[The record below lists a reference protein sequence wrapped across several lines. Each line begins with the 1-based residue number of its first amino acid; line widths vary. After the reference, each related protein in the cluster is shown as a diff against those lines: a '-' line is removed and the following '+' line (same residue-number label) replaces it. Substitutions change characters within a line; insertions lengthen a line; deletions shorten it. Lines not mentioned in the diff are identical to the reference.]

1 MSRRGN
7 NTQSKGQFSRGLT
20 YQEQHVPA
28 FLQKLRAQVNGGN
41 TGPRRSGDDD
51 DESPHVV
58 DRRSASPPASRGG
71 RETLPERPR
80 EGKWAEGSDDE
91 EQGGKKRKG
100 DDEDDEWAQRYG
112 GGDDAPQIVVL
123 NEGKHLSAEEVKRVK
138 EGNTAGDSFDT
149 IAAQNKSL
157 HTAIT
162 GKRKNPPTS
171 VATTKPVE
179 PPKSVKQLKREKKKE
194 KEKKSLLSFDDV

>member
-58 DRRSASPPASRGG
+58 DRRSASPPPSRGG

-138 EGNTAGDSFDT
+138 EGNTAGELSIQLSINHRQPNPF
-149 IAAQNKSL
+149 
-157 HTAIT
+157 TARDQGT
-162 GKRKNPPTS
+162 PST
-171 VATTKPVE
+171 
-179 PPKSVKQLKREKKKE
+179 Q
-194 KEKKSLLSFDDV
+194 